1 MRFGIL
7 GPLTV
12 EDDAGRLRPVARPK
26 SRAVLA
32 ALLLDA
38 NRVVAFG
45 SVMAALWGDD
55 LPASALASMHNH
67 VARLRKDLGPDG
79 ATRLRTAGRGFQLRV
94 AEGEAD
100 SDSFLRH
107 GERAR
112 EALRLEKWDE
122 AEREAGA
129 ALELW
134 RGTPLADASTAPE
147 HPGIVYLEEQR
158 LQTLECRFEALLN
171 LGRVEGLCAE
181 LALLVAEHPLRESF
195 HRQLMFALD
204 RTDRQAEALARY
216 QSLRTV
222 LVDEL
227 GVEPGP
233 AVQQA
238 HRLILSGKSR
248 SDAPEE
254 AVTIV
259 APTGRPA
266 QLPSPPLHFVGRT
279 QDVEAIRSVLLAPR
293 THPAMAVISGMAG
306 VGKTGLALHVAQEL
320 RGSFPDGQL
329 FLNLHAG
336 TPGVPPVESCQAVA
350 LLLRGMGVD
359 PRLVPTSSAGASA
372 LLRSTLADKRVL
384 LVLDDVSSVSQIRPV
399 LPAGPGCAV
408 LVTSRLPLAT
418 LDSGR
423 HIRLAPLSAA
433 TSGLLLRRASGRP
446 LRADDSAFVDRLVA
460 LCGGLPLALRITAA
474 RLASRESL
482 SVEAL
487 SERLAAQ
494 EARLDHLELDDLSVR
509 RSLAAAH
516 EALGSSPEQT
526 DRDAADALTRLG
538 SLDLPEYS
546 AGLTARLMDVSVLR
560 ADLALERLAEVA
572 LLDEPC
578 AGRYVP
584 HDLVRDFARELARS
598 HPARAHHSG
607 LDEGALNWYLRRAAA
622 CAEVRYP
629 DTFWA
634 RTRRTATDPASTD
647 GSSFHNATQAL
658 TWADQ
663 EAENLIFLAGQKDGG
678 RLGHRQAVELIQMLY
693 PYFHDRGLT
702 QVRKRLT
709 HHAIRLAREAGD
721 TEAESEALRCLAV
734 AQYSDG
740 FMNEALRLLEESSA
754 MRAGQ
759 DAVTRMITLGNRAA
773 VLRAMGRYGEA
784 RTALAQCLALRPEP
798 VSDFHQALLLG
809 NQGYVAEPADARLA
823 ISYHLQSLDIATRID
838 AQALRL
844 VALSN
849 IGHTHLALDEPESAL
864 SRFAEGLAA
873 TAEGGGTHW
882 NAEREIRRGE
892 ARALRLLGRLEAAR
906 RTCELLLEL
915 TRQRGDAYATGLA
928 EYEYGHVLRD
938 AGDEP
943 GARRLW
949 HSALHALEGTDA
961 PVLPELRR
969 LAA

>member
-1 MRFGIL
+1 ML
-7 GPLTV
+7 
-12 EDDAGRLRPVARPK
+12 DDVGRLRPVARPK

-38 NRVVAFG
+38 NRIVAFG
-45 SVMAALWGDD
+45 TVMTALWGDGQ
-55 LPASALASMHNH
+55 PASATASLHNH

-79 ATRLRTAGRGFQLRV
+79 AARLRTVGRGFQLQV
-94 AEGEAD
+94 AEGEVDA
-100 SDSFLRH
+100 DSFLRH
-107 GERAR
+107 GDRAR

-122 AEREAGA
+122 AERETGAG
-129 ALELW
+129 LRLW
-134 RGTPLADASTAPE
+134 RGTPLADTSTAPE

-158 LQTLECRFEALLN
+158 LQILECRFEALLK
-171 LGRVEGLCAE
+171 LGRLDGLSAE

-195 HRQLMFALD
+195 HRQLMLVLD

-216 QSLRTV
+216 QSLRTM

-238 HRLILSGKSR
+238 HRLILAEKCHP
-248 SDAPEE
+248 DAPEE
-254 AVTIV
+254 AVTIA
-259 APTGRPA
+259 APPSRPA
-266 QLPSPPLHFVGRT
+266 QLPLPPLHFVGRT
-279 QDVEAIRSVLLAPR
+279 QDIEAIRSVLLAAR

-306 VGKTGLALHVAQEL
+306 VGKTGLALYVAREL
-320 RGSFPDGQL
+320 QDAFPDGQL
-329 FLNLHAG
+329 FLNLHAA
-336 TPGVPPVESCQAVA
+336 TPGVAPVESGEAVA
-350 LLLRGMGVD
+350 LLLQGMGVD
-359 PRLVPTSSAGASA
+359 PRLIPTSSAAASA

-384 LVLDDVSSVSQIRPV
+384 LVLDDVSSVSQIRPL
-399 LPAGPGCAV
+399 LPAGPGCGV
-408 LVTSRLPLAT
+408 LVTSRPPLAT

-423 HIRLAPLSAA
+423 HIRLAPLTPA

-446 LRADDSAFVDRLVA
+446 LTADDSALVDRLVA

-474 RLASRESL
+474 RLATRENL
-482 SVEAL
+482 TLEAL

-516 EALGSSPEQT
+516 EALTSSPEQT
-526 DRDAADALTRLG
+526 DRDAAYALTRLG

-546 AGLTARLMDVSVLR
+546 VGLTARLMDVAELR

-572 LLDEPC
+572 LLDESC

-584 HDLVRDFARELARS
+584 HDLVRDFARERARAHPARS
-598 HPARAHHSG
+598 HHAG
-607 LDEGALNWYLRRAAA
+607 LDEGALRWYLRQAAA
-622 CAEVRYP
+622 CARVLRP
-629 DTFWA
+629 DMFWA
-634 RTRRTATDPASTD
+634 RTPWADADPLPAD
-647 GSSFHNATQAL
+647 GSSFHDATEAL

-663 EAENLIFLAGQKDGG
+663 EAENLIFLAGQTDGG
-678 RLGHRQAVELIQMLY
+678 RLGRRQAIELIQMLY

-702 QVRKRLT
+702 QARKRLT
-709 HHAIRLAREAGD
+709 HHSVRLAREGGD
-721 TEAESEALRCLAV
+721 MEAESEALRCLAV

-740 FMNEALRLLEESSA
+740 FMNEALRLLEKSSA
-754 MRAGQ
+754 MPAGQ

-773 VLRAMGRYGEA
+773 VLRAMGRCDEA
-784 RTALAQCLALRPEP
+784 RTALAQCLSLRPEP
-798 VSDFHQALLLG
+798 TSAFHQALLLG
-809 NQGYVAEPADARLA
+809 NQGYVAELTDARLA
-823 ISYHLQSLDIATRID
+823 ISYHLQSLDIATRIG

-844 VALSN
+844 VALCN
-849 IGHTHLALDEPESAL
+849 IGHAHLVLGEPEAAL
-864 SRFAEGLAA
+864 TRFAEGLAV
-873 TAEGGGTHW
+873 TAGGGSHW
-882 NAEREIRRGE
+882 NAEREMRRGE

-915 TRQRGDAYATGLA
+915 TRNRSDVYATGLA
-928 EYEYGHVLRD
+928 EHEYGHVLRD

-943 GARRLW
+943 GAQRHW
-949 HSALHALEGTDA
+949 HSALRALEGTDA